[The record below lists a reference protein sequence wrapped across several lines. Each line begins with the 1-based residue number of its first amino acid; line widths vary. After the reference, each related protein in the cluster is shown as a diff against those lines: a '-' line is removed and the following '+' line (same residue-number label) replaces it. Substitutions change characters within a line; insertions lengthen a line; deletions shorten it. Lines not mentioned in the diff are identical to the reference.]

1 MGRSAVASADWTP
14 DELALR
20 SYGLVE
26 AALMGDM
33 GLVEESLA
41 AAGAG
46 AGSDVLVDVN
56 YIGTVKLRVKCAEV
70 ILAEERADEVRIGY
84 EEFRTD
90 VSALFAAAHSGHA
103 GIIRKL
109 LLAGADVNQELFRGY
124 PITAAAREGHCNI
137 LAMLLNAG
145 TSQLACEHALLEA
158 SLYGEAEAVR
168 LLIRSEMARPNV
180 AAHALVTAS
189 NRGFLE
195 VVSVLVENGVDV
207 NCLHRLLLQSIK
219 PTMHANVDCTPLI
232 AAVIGKQSTVVQYL
246 LKAGARTTDLVQVG
260 AWSWDPISGDELRV
274 GVCLGEPYNAVWCA
288 VEFYEA
294 SGGILK
300 QLLHYCPF
308 LLESPLLGRNLLCH
322 AILCQKLS
330 AVRVLLHLGANS
342 NFPLRLKHGHE
353 SHPIHLVARIGNVSI
368 LRELISHGCNVN
380 AKTSSGETPLMISAK
395 ADQAECFL
403 ELLLAGADLGLVSS
417 SGDSAIELAKRSVF
431 SSSIVGILSQA
442 LVAGAA
448 IHSSNLMLFSPLHFI
463 AGCGHVEALQ
473 MILNSSTA
481 ELNTLDSSSLT
492 PIMVAA
498 RGGHLEA
505 FRLLVMAGA
514 DIAAKSTDG
523 INIMSI
529 LEHDSLAAIKDN
541 FEKALLDGVL
551 ANVIP
556 NQVPFRALHYAAR
569 KGDTASSVQLL
580 KMGYQVNALDEDGYS
595 PLMLAA
601 VEGNYNVCKFLL
613 MHDNAEIGLTNDRK
627 ETALSLATWSSRSN
641 KKTEGLLLD
650 HTARYHV
657 LGGEEI
663 CKHTREGRGN
673 PHMKSVRM
681 LKSGV
686 LTWGKT
692 SRRNVICKEAAAGPS
707 LGFLKNRRKDDLDIK
722 EEVFRVVTVTGR
734 EVHFEARC
742 VSGMELWVRGINF
755 ITKEAASSES

>member
-1 MGRSAVASADWTP
+1 MGRSAVALADWTP

-56 YIGTVKLRVKCAEV
+56 YIGTVRLRVKCAEV

-308 LLESPLLGRNLLCH
+308 CW
-322 AILCQKLS
+322 
-330 AVRVLLHLGANS
+330 RVH
-342 NFPLRLKHGHE
+342 
-353 SHPIHLVARIGNVSI
+353 
-368 LRELISHGCNVN
+368 
-380 AKTSSGETPLMISAK
+380 
-395 ADQAECFL
+395 FL
-403 ELLLAGADLGLVSS
+403 
-417 SGDSAIELAKRSVF
+417 
-431 SSSIVGILSQA
+431 A

-481 ELNTLDSSSLT
+481 ELNTLDSSGLS

-514 DIAAKSTDG
+514 DVAAKSTDG
-523 INIMSI
+523 ITIMSI

-601 VEGNYNVCKFLL
+601 VEGHYNVCKLLL

-627 ETALSLATWSSRSN
+627 ETALSLATSSSRSN